1 MNVFQTSK
9 KMTDG
14 KETEAELPNPVYAC
28 VFRIPLLFKGVSI
41 AQ

>member
-1 MNVFQTSK
+1 MFFQTSK
-9 KMTDG
+9 KMIDA
-14 KETEAELPNPVYAC
+14 KETEAELQHPVYAC